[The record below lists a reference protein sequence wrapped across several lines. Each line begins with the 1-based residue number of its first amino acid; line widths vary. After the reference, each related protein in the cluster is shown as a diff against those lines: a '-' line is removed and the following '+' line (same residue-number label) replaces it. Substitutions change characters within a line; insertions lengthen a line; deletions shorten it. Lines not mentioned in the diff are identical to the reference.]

1 MSDYLLEMRGI
12 VKEFGAV
19 RALDGIDIK
28 VKAGECLGLCGENG
42 AGKSTLMKVLSGVYP
57 HGSWQGEILWED
69 RPLQSQSMRDT
80 EAAGIIIIHQ
90 ELMLVQELSVAENI
104 FMGHELTLPGG
115 RMNYPAMYR
124 RAAELMRELKMP
136 DINVALPVMNYGG
149 GHQQL
154 VEIAKALNKKARL
167 LILDEPSSSLT
178 ASEIAVLLDIIR
190 DLKAKGV
197 ACVYISHKLDEVAAV
212 CDTIA
217 VIRDGK
223 HIATTPMQDMN
234 VDQIIKQMVGREI
247 SAMYP
252 DQEHEIGE
260 VIFEAR
266 NVTCHD
272 ADNPQ
277 RKRVDD
283 ISFSLRRGE
292 ILGIAGLVGAG
303 RTELVSALFGA
314 YPGRSQAEVWLE
326 GVKVDT
332 GTPLKAIRLGLCMVP
347 EDRKQHG
354 IVPDLGV
361 GQNITLA
368 VLKDFSRHTRIDA
381 EAELKTVQ
389 AEISRLQL
397 KTSSPFL
404 PITSLSGGNQQKA
417 VLAKMLLARPKVLI
431 LDEPT
436 RGVDVGA
443 KAEIYRLMAD
453 LARQGVAII
462 MVSSELA
469 EVLGVSDRVLVIGE
483 GKLRGN
489 FVNRGLSQETVL
501 AAAIDQSSQ
510 YLASQQLVAAAS
522 ETGNNGKLI

>member
-1 MSDYLLEMRGI
+1 MSEYLLEMRGI
-12 VKEFGAV
+12 IKDFGNV

-28 VKAGECLGLCGENG
+28 VRAGECLGLCGENG

-57 HGSWQGEILWED
+57 HDTWQGEILWQGQ
-69 RPLQSQSMRDT
+69 PLQSQSMRDT

-104 FMGHELTLPGG
+104 FMGHEITLPGG
-115 RMNYPAMYR
+115 RMNYPAMYK

-136 DINVALPVMNYGG
+136 DINVALPVAQYGG

-154 VEIAKALNKKARL
+154 VEIAKALNKQAKL

-178 ASEIAVLLDIIR
+178 SSEIAVLLDIVR

-212 CDTIA
+212 GDTVT
-217 VIRDGK
+217 VIRDGR
-223 HIATTPMQDMN
+223 HIATTPMQTIK
-234 VDQIIKQMVGREI
+234 VDQIITQMVGREI
-247 SAMYP
+247 TAMYP

-266 NVTCHD
+266 NISCYD
-272 ADNPQ
+272 AGNPQ

-314 YPGRSQAEVWLE
+314 YPGRSEGEVWLD
-326 GVKVDT
+326 GAKVDT
-332 GTPLKAIRLGLCMVP
+332 STPLKSIRLGLCMVP

-354 IVPDLGV
+354 IVPDLSV
-361 GQNITLA
+361 GQNITLT
-368 VLKDFSRHTRIDA
+368 VLKDFSHYSRIDA
-381 EAELKTVQ
+381 EAELKTINN
-389 AEISRLQL
+389 EISRLHL
-397 KTSSPFL
+397 KTASPFM

-417 VLAKMLLARPKVLI
+417 ALAKMLLARPKVLI

-443 KAEIYRLMAD
+443 KAEIYRLMAE
-453 LARQGVAII
+453 LARQGMAII

-489 FVNRGLSQETVL
+489 FINQNLSQETVL

-510 YLASQQLVAAAS
+510 YLASQQAAS
-522 ETGNNGKLI
+522 AGNLQETL